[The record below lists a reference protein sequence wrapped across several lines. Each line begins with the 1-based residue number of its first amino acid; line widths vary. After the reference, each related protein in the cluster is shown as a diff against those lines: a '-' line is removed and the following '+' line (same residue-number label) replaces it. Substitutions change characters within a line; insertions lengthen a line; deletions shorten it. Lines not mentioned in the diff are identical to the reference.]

1 MRPSTATPWTPPAKN
16 RLSGKNGPGKPLTN
30 TSPTTMRPT
39 GTHGRVKPLP
49 LSKAPSLPPEKGT
62 PLTAKQGGIG
72 GLLPPLPPCF
82 RLRRPLRRSSLRSQ
96 GSLRSSAGLLFAA
109 GPPSS
114 ARLRLAP
121 ILRAPLPPVGG
132 PARFG
137 RGGAAGTSAP
147 PRPRL
152 PLRGPPIFH
161 GGRCGGPLSSLS
173 ASVGASPSRRV
184 PGRPRRRRRGTR
196 ERLARPGT
204 TGPGFAASAQCA
216 AVDVRMTPPRFS
228 LGLHPVSLGK
238 TKEMGWN
245 WQHNVKTTQDKTA
258 SSSKPKTQG
267 RGGTPPLQKT

>member
-1 MRPSTATPWTPPAKN
+1 
-16 RLSGKNGPGKPLTN
+16 
-30 TSPTTMRPT
+30 MRPT
-39 GTHGRVKPLP
+39 GTHGRVNPLP

-72 GLLPPLPPCF
+72 GHLPPLPPCF
-82 RLRRPLRRSSLRSQ
+82 RLRRPLRRSFLRSQ

-173 ASVGASPSRRV
+173 ASVGASPLPSGARPTAPGTARHPRAACQAHSWAWLRGQR
-184 PGRPRRRRRGTR
+184 PGRCRG
-196 ERLARPGT
+196 RPHDT
-204 TGPGFAASAQCA
+204 SAHFFGA
-216 AVDVRMTPPRFS
+216 PPRFF
-228 LGLHPVSLGK
+228 GQDQRNGVDR
-238 TKEMGWN
+238 
-245 WQHNVKTTQDKTA
+245 QHNVKNRSSKPA
-258 SSSKPKTQG
+258 SSSTPHVCTQPH
-267 RGGTPPLQKT
+267 RAHRTRLMPPAA

>member
-1 MRPSTATPWTPPAKN
+1 
-16 RLSGKNGPGKPLTN
+16 
-30 TSPTTMRPT
+30 MRPT
-39 GTHGRVKPLP
+39 GTHGRVNPPP

-109 GPPSS
+109 GPQSS

-173 ASVGASPSRRV
+173 ASVGSSPSRRV
-184 PGRPRRRRRGTR
+184 PGRPRRARRGTR
-196 ERLARPGT
+196 ERLARPIP
-204 TGPGFAASAQCA
+204 GPGFAASAQGA
-216 AVDVRMTPPRFS
+216 AVDVRMTHPRFS
-228 LGLHPVSLGK
+228 LGHHPVSLTGAL
-238 TKEMGWN
+238 
-245 WQHNVKTTQDKTA
+245 VYADA
-258 SSSKPKTQG
+258 
-267 RGGTPPLQKT
+267 